1 MLRVVVVTTQRS
13 PGKCQGGISGAVMT
27 GVLVLISLKAEPKS
41 SAWVPRVDWGGDPR
55 RQK

>member
-41 SAWVPRVDWGGDPR
+41 RAWVPRVDWGGDPR